1 LYLAWNLSGTEGA
14 HPLPRVSI
22 SRGFPGDLRK
32 TRVGRAPSRTTK
44 FYLAFPERGA
54 RSDEISD
61 LVPCEFIL
69 HPSPSLRLFVSRNYA
84 DPAALGPWPM
94 YIVRGMPKRAPA
106 RPPARWIND
115 DRLISPRAV
124 CGREG
129 LGLLSLLSLRRAGS
143 LLPPITNCSFN
154 FAEHFQGAA
163 AGPPLVVTPDSG
175 AFQ

>member
-1 LYLAWNLSGTEGA
+1 LA
-14 HPLPRVSI
+14 HVYR
-22 SRGFPGDLRK
+22 
-32 TRVGRAPSRTTK
+32 
-44 FYLAFPERGA
+44 
-54 RSDEISD
+54 
-61 LVPCEFIL
+61 
-69 HPSPSLRLFVSRNYA
+69 SRNA
-84 DPAALGPWPM
+84 ET
-94 YIVRGMPKRAPA
+94 RA

-129 LGLLSLLSLRRAGS
+129 LGLLSLLSLRRARS